1 MTLNIS
7 VAGKDFVVAGSDS
20 RGIFGDVRIATATID
35 VMKKLHVVAPHVIV
49 QVAGVA
55 ELGDNLVEEFIVQQ
69 QTRKVD
75 GVRNVLNELR
85 SFVVQKW
92 DSYFA
97 NVPFQNRPPLI
108 LSVVGLGEKEGKYV
122 SPHIFSLMSQFGFAP
137 SVHNYGFSC
146 MGVPLFANY
155 ILNRRY
161 KNTLTLKQ
169 LTWLV
174 AYAISETASQDHR
187 VGKPINIAQ
196 VLPDGVSLLKS
207 EDVETTLK
215 SKGVI

>member
-1 MTLNIS
+1 MTLNVS

-20 RGIFGDVRIATATID
+20 RGTFGDVRIATATID
-35 VMKKLHVVAPHVIV
+35 VMKKLHVVAPHVMV
-49 QVAGVA
+49 QVAGIA

-69 QTRKVD
+69 QTRKID
-75 GVRNVLNELR
+75 GVRNVLNEFRL
-85 SFVVQKW
+85 FIVGKW

-108 LSVVGLGEKEGKYV
+108 LSVVGLDEIEGKYV
-122 SPHIFSLMSQFGFAP
+122 SPHIFTLMSQLGFAP
-137 SVHNYGFSC
+137 GVHNYGFSV

-161 KNTLTLKQ
+161 KNTLPLEE

-187 VGKPINIAQ
+187 VGKPIKIAQ
-196 VLPDGVSLLKS
+196 ILPDGITLLKP

-215 SKGVI
+215 SKEVI